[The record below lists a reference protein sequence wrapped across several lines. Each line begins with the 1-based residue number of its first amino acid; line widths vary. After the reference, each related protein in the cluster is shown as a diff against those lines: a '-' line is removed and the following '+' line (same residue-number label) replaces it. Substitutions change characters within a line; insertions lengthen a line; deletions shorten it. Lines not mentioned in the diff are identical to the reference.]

1 MKLISELK
9 DAITW
14 GEEHYLNFES
24 KSREENKGIIIS
36 GNEAKQ
42 IVKMY
47 ELLEEVN
54 NFIDGTPN
62 DHIINGWMDKFEK
75 LKGE

>member
-24 KSREENKGIIIS
+24 KSREDNQGIIIS

-42 IVKMY
+42 IVKIY
-47 ELLEEVN
+47 ELLEDLMNVDEIAGAEFKVLN
-54 NFIDGTPN
+54 YVEEF
-62 DHIINGWMDKFEK
+62 KK